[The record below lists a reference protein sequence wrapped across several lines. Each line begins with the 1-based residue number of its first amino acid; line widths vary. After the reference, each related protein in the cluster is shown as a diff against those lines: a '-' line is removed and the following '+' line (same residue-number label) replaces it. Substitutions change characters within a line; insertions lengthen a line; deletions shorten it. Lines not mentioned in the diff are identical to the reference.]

1 LPAAEATEGW
11 TRGGMLTATMRI
23 YDGTPRQDWEEV
35 LRAIG
40 AFADREHLKELLL
53 LELDEGF
60 ILQGLG
66 LPASSAD
73 QDSFG
78 VLAKRT
84 YELVD
89 EQIAQLMD
97 EAAAHRTGSAAQ
109 VPQAELTNYFE
120 QALRVIGAWVDNA
133 KARDLFFFEQDGS
146 FVVRC
151 LHATAGGAV
160 GHQLAEFTKDEILA
174 MIEAAPAQRG
184 AATAAAEAPP
194 GEASQ

>member
-1 LPAAEATEGW
+1 
-11 TRGGMLTATMRI
+11 MLTASMRI

-40 AFADREHLKELLL
+40 AFADREHLKELLF

-60 ILQGLG
+60 IVQGLG
-66 LPASSAD
+66 LPASGAD

-84 YELVD
+84 YELLD
-89 EQIAQLMD
+89 EQVAQLMD
-97 EAAAHRTGSAAQ
+97 EAAAHRQGGAAQ
-109 VPQAELTNYFE
+109 VPQADLVNYFE
-120 QALRVIGAWVDNA
+120 QALRVIGAWIDNA
-133 KARDLFFFEQDGS
+133 KARDVFFFEQDGS

-184 AATAAAEAPP
+184 AAPAAAAAEAPP
-194 GEASQ
+194 WETSK

>member
-1 LPAAEATEGW
+1 
-11 TRGGMLTATMRI
+11 MRI

-40 AFADREHLKELLL
+40 AFADREQLKELLF
-53 LELDEGF
+53 LELEEGF

-66 LPASSAD
+66 IPAGGAD
-73 QDSFG
+73 SDTFG

-84 YELVD
+84 YELLD
-89 EQIAQLMD
+89 EQVAQLMD
-97 EAAAHRTGSAAQ
+97 EAAGHRSATADQ
-109 VPQAELTNYFE
+109 TPKAELTNYFE

-146 FVVRC
+146 FVVRS

-160 GHQLAEFTKDEILA
+160 GHQLAEFTKEEILA
-174 MIEAAPAQRG
+174 MIETAPGQRG
-184 AATAAAEAPP
+184 AATAAAKAPP